1 LGILWA
7 LGIGHSSFT
16 PDFSSSA
23 DGPRVDKEFKRPR
36 RDAWP
41 VGTEARVFGT
51 ILHRMIL
58 WELVK
63 VFGLSLL
70 GITGIL
76 LMAGIV
82 AEASQQGL
90 TPFQVLEIIP
100 LLIPSTLPYTIP
112 ATTLFAT
119 CVVYGRLAAD
129 NEILAIKA
137 AGINILKVV
146 SPGVLLG
153 TVMSCCTMAMYYRTI
168 PYTHCLMRTM
178 FLNDVEETL
187 YTMLGRDHAFNQPRL
202 NYAMWVRQVQGHK
215 LLTALFKRRDAN
227 DANRYDIVAWA
238 REAELRVDM
247 RRKLI
252 ILHMRN
258 GMAYVGDGTSAY
270 FDDRMFEMDLPQ
282 AITAERPR
290 RATDLSWQELRRHR
304 QEILDTE
311 NEVIEEMS
319 LAAARESA
327 SGAPKDL
334 PQHIRNLKEKLK
346 YTHQEIY
353 AVDAE
358 VQMRPALSF
367 GCLCFILVGCPVGIW
382 FSRSDYLSAFI
393 TCFMP
398 IVFLYYPLML
408 CGTNMAKEG
417 KFHPALTIWAADAF
431 MVLIGLVLF
440 KRLLR
445 N

>member
-1 LGILWA
+1 M
-7 LGIGHSSFT
+7 
-16 PDFSSSA
+16 
-23 DGPRVDKEFKRPR
+23 
-36 RDAWP
+36 
-41 VGTEARVFGT
+41 FG

-63 VFGLSLL
+63 IFLLSLL

-90 TPFQVLEIIP
+90 TPAQVGAIIP

-146 SPGVLLG
+146 WPGVLLG
-153 TVMSCCTMAMYYRTI
+153 IVMSSFTMAMYYRII
-168 PYTHCLMRTM
+168 PYTHALMRSM
-178 FLNDVEETL
+178 FINDVEESL
-187 YTMLGRDHAFNQPRL
+187 YTVLARDHSFNQPRL
-202 NYAMWVRQVQGHK
+202 NYAMWVRQVQGRK

-227 DANRYDIVAWA
+227 NPERYDIIAWA

-247 RRKLI
+247 KNKEIL
-252 ILHMRN
+252 LHMRN
-258 GMAYVGDGTSAY
+258 GTIITEGTSAY
-270 FDDRMFEMDLPQ
+270 LDDKVFPVELP
-282 AITAERPR
+282 ASFTADRPR
-290 RATDLSWQELRRHR
+290 RARDLSWREMLEKRR
-304 QEILDTE
+304 EIEDLE
-311 NEVIEEMS
+311 NSTTAEIQLS
-319 LAAARESA
+319 IARMTQQD
-327 SGAPKDL
+327 APPDL
-334 PQHIRNLKEKLK
+334 PQHIANLYERRK
-346 YTHQEIY
+346 YTHYEIW
-353 AVDAE
+353 AIDAE
-358 VQMRPALSF
+358 MQMRPALSF
-367 GCLCFILVGCPVGIW
+367 GCLCFVLVGCPVGIW
-382 FSRSDYLSAFI
+382 FSRSDFLSAFI
-393 TCFMP
+393 TCFLP

-417 KFHPALTIWAADAF
+417 KFHPALTIWAADAILAIISMF
-431 MVLIGLVLF
+431 LF